1 VAVFLLS
8 QAFLRDFGEPFR
20 TACAEARI
28 TPEVVQLPEAPGE
41 PLDPAVAA
49 RIEVAYL
56 TRDWRYSADAYG
68 KFRDAM
74 FAGPAVKWVHF
85 MSTGI
90 DQHPFVPKLV
100 GQGTKLTTSAG
111 TNGEPVAFT
120 AIASLLMLARKFPV
134 WLDAQRRRAWEPMRG
149 TAVPQDVRGQTLLVV
164 GMGHIGATV
173 ARFAQALG
181 MHVIGIRRSA
191 QQPGDPVDEMH
202 TLAALPDLL
211 PRCDWIVLACPL
223 TAETRRII
231 NAQTIAKLKRG
242 AGFINVARG
251 GVMDQA
257 AVIEGLKSGQIGWAH
272 LDVFEQEPLP
282 ADSPLWDLPNVILT
296 PHNAGAS
303 AGNDRRAA
311 ELFIANIPLWA
322 RGETLPNEFAL
333 E

>member
-1 VAVFLLS
+1 
-8 QAFLRDFGEPFR
+8 
-20 TACAEARI
+20 
-28 TPEVVQLPEAPGE
+28 
-41 PLDPAVAA
+41 
-49 RIEVAYL
+49 
-56 TRDWRYSADAYG
+56 
-68 KFRDAM
+68 
-74 FAGPAVKWVHF
+74 
-85 MSTGI
+85 
-90 DQHPFVPKLV
+90 
-100 GQGTKLTTSAG
+100 
-111 TNGEPVAFT
+111 
-120 AIASLLMLARKFPV
+120 
-134 WLDAQRRRAWEPMRG
+134 
-149 TAVPQDVRGQTLLVV
+149 
-164 GMGHIGATV
+164 MGHIGATV

-191 QQPGDPVDEMH
+191 QQPGDPVDEMYP
-202 TLAALPDLL
+202 LAALPELL

-223 TAETRRII
+223 TAETRRIV
-231 NAQTIAKLKRG
+231 NAETIAKMKRG

-257 AVIEGLKSGQIGWAH
+257 AVIDGLKSGQIGWAH

-311 ELFIANIPLWA
+311 ELFVANIPSWA

>member
-1 VAVFLLS
+1 MAVFLLS
-8 QAFLRDFGEPFR
+8 KVFMRDFGEPFR
-20 TACAEARI
+20 AACAQARI
-28 TPEVVQLPEAPGE
+28 TPEVVHLPEEPGV

-49 RIEVAYL
+49 RVEVAYL

-90 DQHPFVPKLV
+90 DQHPFVPRLV

-120 AIASLLMLARKFPV
+120 AIASLLMLARRFPV

-149 TAVPQDVRGQTLLVV
+149 EAVPQDVRGQTLLVV

-202 TLAALPDLL
+202 ALAALPELL

-223 TAETRRII
+223 TAETRRIV
-231 NAQTIAKLKRG
+231 NAETIAKMKPG

-311 ELFIANIPLWA
+311 ELFIANIPSWA